1 MQMYIVTFKDEY
13 TPDIS
18 RGVQEHVRQCGGLI
32 LMATANGPLVLL
44 PPAGVPVVA
53 KHPQV
58 GFVGPITLDPSGFA
72 AERLQRVFLENLRKQ
87 LAPNKTDRAESTP

>member
-1 MQMYIVTFKDEY
+1 MYIVTLKHEF

-18 RGVQEHVRQCGGLI
+18 RDVQVHVRQCGGLI
-32 LMATANGPLVLL
+32 LMATRNGPLVLL
-44 PPAGVPVVA
+44 PPAGVPAVA

-72 AERLQRVFLENLRKQ
+72 AERLQRVFLENLSKQ
-87 LAPNKTDRAESTP
+87 LTPDNTDRADTTP